1 MPTVQ
6 TIKLNL
12 KCSKIIVDLN
22 QLPDTEQ
29 NICNFNKCYM
39 IGSYIVVW
47 ILEVALQSSL
57 ADTNKRQTLV
67 SMVKHKDRFRIM
79 YYNARVFGAG

>member
-1 MPTVQ
+1 
-6 TIKLNL
+6 
-12 KCSKIIVDLN
+12 
-22 QLPDTEQ
+22 
-29 NICNFNKCYM
+29 M